1 MANQEKNPAKGNRI
15 HWMDNLRTIIILLV
29 VLYHAG
35 GVYSFLFTSFWI
47 VADPASS
54 DVAAIVLTIFD
65 VVVMPAVFFIS
76 GYLMPMSLKSK
87 SGWAFLKSRFKR
99 LMIPW
104 VIAVLT
110 LIPLYKVIFLYSR
123 GLPQEHWTTYFHFSK
138 GNLTSQNWLW
148 FLPVLFL
155 FNVIYVLLDKAEIR
169 IPKISLKGAVFGT
182 FVIGLIYS
190 VAMRALT
197 GYRSWTK
204 TPFIDFENERL
215 LPYFLIFLLGALCFQ
230 KRVFQERPRSKTLYI
245 VVNSIAWIP
254 IMAHQFARMIPFL
267 FPGGVLV
274 SPFVDSLVW
283 WVTFYLSTLSMMY
296 LLIETFWRYLDK
308 PGRIWSEL
316 NKNSYYVFIIH
327 VIVVGAIALLL
338 LNLTIPSLL
347 KYLVLSVSSY
357 LASNL
362 IVSLVR
368 RAVSGVRTMNPPK
381 ASSGGAKAY

>member
-1 MANQEKNPAKGNRI
+1 
-15 HWMDNLRTIIILLV
+15 
-29 VLYHAG
+29 
-35 GVYSFLFTSFWI
+35 
-47 VADPASS
+47 
-54 DVAAIVLTIFD
+54 
-65 VVVMPAVFFIS
+65 
-76 GYLMPMSLKSK
+76 
-87 SGWAFLKSRFKR
+87 
-99 LMIPW
+99 MIPW

-155 FNVIYVLLDKAEIR
+155 FNVLYVLLDKAKIR
-169 IPKISLKGAVFGT
+169 ISNISLKGAVLGT
-182 FVIGLIYS
+182 FVIGMIYS

-215 LPYFLIFLLGALCFQ
+215 LPYFLIFALGALCFQ
-230 KRVFQERPRSKTLYI
+230 QKTFKEKPKSKTLYI

-254 IMAHQFARMIPFL
+254 IMVHQFARMIPFL

-274 SPFVDSLVW
+274 SPFVDSLIW

-308 PGRIWSEL
+308 PGRIWGEL
-316 NKNSYYVFIIH
+316 NKNSYYVYIIH
-327 VIVVGAIALLL
+327 VIAVGAIALLL
-338 LNLTIPSLL
+338 LNLTTPSLL
-347 KYLVLSVSSY
+347 KYLILSVLSY

-362 IVSLVR
+362 IVSLYR
-368 RAVSGVRTMNPPK
+368 RAVSGVRAMNQPK
-381 ASSGGAKAY
+381 ASSSGAKAY